1 MKIFENK
8 GKCLVCE
15 DNKTGA
21 GKIIFKTVA
30 ITAAVLAFVPT
41 VFKINK
47 GRGFEG
53 YGLLSKV
60 EYEKST
66 DEEGKVRRDVR
77 INLIDL
83 ERYGVDLSKSK
94 KDCDGCENGE
104 NVEDSISIEE

>member
-8 GKCLVCE
+8 GKCLICE
-15 DNKTGA
+15 DNKTSA

-53 YGLLSKV
+53 YALLSKV

-77 INLIDL
+77 INLLDL
-83 ERYGVDLSKSK
+83 ERYGVDLNKNK
-94 KDCDGCENGE
+94 ETCDQTYE